1 MKMAGP
7 RSPRYHPA
15 MPLDIPCP
23 QCGKLPPPACGC
35 PPLPPGPADP
45 APAAKKLRS
54 EIIKMRR
61 EKRGGGREI
70 ITLEGF
76 AKGGFDLDA
85 FARDLKRRLGTGG
98 AVKGFTIELQG
109 DHRDALEGILLEHGF
124 RSKRAGG

>member
-1 MKMAGP
+1 
-7 RSPRYHPA
+7 
-15 MPLDIPCP
+15 MPLAIPCP
-23 QCGKLPPPACGC
+23 QCGKLPPPVCDC

-45 APAAKKLRS
+45 PKPPAAAASAVTKKLRS

-61 EKRGGGREI
+61 EKRGGGRELI
-70 ITLEGF
+70 ILEGF
-76 AKGGFDLDA
+76 AKGGFNLDE
-85 FARDLKRRLGTGG
+85 FARELKRRLGTGG